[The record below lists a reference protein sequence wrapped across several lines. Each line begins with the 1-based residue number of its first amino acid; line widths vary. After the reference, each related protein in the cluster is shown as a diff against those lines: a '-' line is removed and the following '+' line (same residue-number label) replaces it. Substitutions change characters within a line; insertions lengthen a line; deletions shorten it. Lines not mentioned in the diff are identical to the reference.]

1 MDKLIALGF
10 TPHAEYSTDRM
21 TLKMSNRFSLVYSP
35 AKGPYGFET
44 LILLDCEKMVAI
56 PLYIDGCLFD
66 TIDRAI
72 SMFGE

>member
-1 MDKLIALGF
+1 MVDKLIALGF
-10 TPHAEYSTDRM
+10 KPHAEYGTDRM
-21 TLKMSNRFSLVYSP
+21 TLKMSNRFSLVYDGSP
-35 AKGPYGFET
+35 NGFET
-44 LILLDCEKMVAI
+44 LILLDCEKAVAV